1 MADSSVSLRKEGN
14 ISDITIDDGKANVFG
29 LPMTSALLEALNEA
43 DVEEGAVRIV
53 NTIHN
58 PKGDRPKWVDQ
69 S

>member
-1 MADSSVSLRKEGN
+1 MADSSVIFRKEGN

-43 DVEEGAVRIV
+43 DVEEDAVRIV

-58 PKGDRPKWVDQ
+58 PQGDR
-69 S
+69 